1 MSDALIKY
9 RRLIIAVFQISLF
22 SVVYLLSFLLRL
34 DYYLPDHN
42 RPAFLTTLPLILL
55 IKTAVFYRFGL
66 FRGWWRYVGMND
78 LADIIKASSVSTVIA
93 LAAVYVTR
101 GFLGFPRSVW
111 AIDWVLTI
119 VAMGGVRFAVRAYNE
134 SSYASRA
141 GTITLIVGAGE
152 AGSAL
157 VRQMKSSSNVEY
169 RPVGFVD
176 DNPAKKG
183 LRFHGLPVLGTT
195 ADLPRLIDEH
205 AVEKVLIAVPS
216 LRGAEVSRILDQCRA
231 CQVDF
236 KIVPAINDLLNG
248 SLTLNQVREVRIED
262 LLGRE
267 PVSLDIAHIREKL
280 AGRTVLITGAGG
292 SIGSELA
299 RQIAGFEPRQMILF
313 ERSENDLHSIEIELQ
328 ERFPLLDLIPVI
340 GDITDDVQ
348 LDEVF
353 AQYRPQ
359 SVFHAAAYKHV
370 PMMERHLMHA
380 IRNNIFGTASVARAA
395 VKAGVEDFLM
405 ISSDKAVNPTSVMG
419 ATKRAAELVVA
430 AMQNR
435 GQTWGQNSGSG
446 VTSFGAATRF
456 VSVRFGNVLGSNG
469 SVLPLFRR
477 QIAARQPVT
486 VTHPEVRRYFMTT
499 TEAVQLVLQA
509 STMGRGG
516 EIFVLEMG
524 EPVKIADLA
533 RKLIQLSGL
542 EPDRDIEIRFTGLRP
557 GEKLFEELLLDGEGI
572 LPTMHDKIRVL
583 GGRPISYAEVSHWL
597 ISLNRALERRDERA
611 ALESLCRIV
620 PEYTPGSEVL
630 ASCEANHYPDRPAL
644 RVERSVGS

>member
-1 MSDALIKY
+1 MAEALIRY
-9 RRLIIAVFQISLF
+9 RRLIIAAFQISLF
-22 SVVYLLSFLLRL
+22 SFVYLLSFLLRL
-34 DYYLPDHN
+34 DYYLPDYN
-42 RPAFLTTLPLILL
+42 RPAFLTTLPIVVLV
-55 IKTAVFYRFGL
+55 KTAVFYRFGL

-78 LADIIKASSVSTVIA
+78 LADIIKATTVSTLIS
-93 LAAVYVTR
+93 LGAVYAIR
-101 GFLGFPRSVW
+101 GFTGYPRSVW
-111 AIDWVLTI
+111 AIDWALTI
-119 VAMGGVRFAVRAYNE
+119 LVMGGVRFAVRAYSE

-141 GTITLIVGAGE
+141 GTITLIIGAGE

-157 VRQMKSSSNVEY
+157 VRQMKSSRNVEY

-183 LRFHGLPVLGTT
+183 SRFHGLPVLGTVD
-195 ADLPRLIDEH
+195 DLPQLIEEH
-205 AVEKVLIAVPS
+205 AAEKVLIAIPS
-216 LRGAEVSRILDQCRA
+216 LRGAEVARILDVCRA

-248 SLTLNQVREVRIED
+248 NLTLNQVREVRIED

-267 PVSLDIAHIREKL
+267 PVSLDVAHIRQKL

-299 RQIAGFEPRQMILF
+299 RQIAAFNPRRLILF
-313 ERSENDLHSIEIELQ
+313 ERSENDLHNIEVELR
-328 ERFPLLDLIPVI
+328 EKFPALDLAPVI
-340 GDITDDVQ
+340 GDIMDEQQ
-348 LDEVF
+348 LEETF
-353 AQYRPQ
+353 ARYRPQ

-370 PMMERHLMHA
+370 PMMERHLLHA

-395 VKAGVEDFLM
+395 VGAGVEDFLM

-419 ATKRAAELVVA
+419 ATKRAAELLVA
-430 AMQNR
+430 AMQHAGLNHKP
-435 GQTWGQNSGSG
+435 
-446 VTSFGAATRF
+446 FGATRF

-477 QIAARQPVT
+477 QIAARQPLT

-516 EIFVLEMG
+516 EIFVLDMG
-524 EPVKIADLA
+524 EPVRIVDLA

-583 GGRPISYAEVSHWL
+583 AGRPILYGEVSHWL
-597 ISLNRALERRDERA
+597 AVLNRAVEQKNERA
-611 ALESLCRIV
+611 ALDELCRIV
-620 PEYTPGSEVL
+620 REYTPSQEVL
-630 ASCEANHYPDRPAL
+630 ASCEANHYPDRSLL

>member
-1 MSDALIKY
+1 MADALIKY

-42 RPAFLTTLPLILL
+42 RPAFLTTLPLMLL
-55 IKTAVFYRFGL
+55 VKTVVFYRFGL

-78 LADIIKASSVSTVIA
+78 LADIIRASSVSTVVA
-93 LAAVYVTR
+93 LAAVYLTR

-119 VAMGGVRFAVRAYNE
+119 VAIGGVRFAVRAYNE
-134 SSYASRA
+134 SSFASRA

-183 LRFHGLPVLGTT
+183 IRFHGLPVLGTT
-195 ADLPRLIDEH
+195 ADLPQLIEEH
-205 AVEKVLIAVPS
+205 AVEKVLIAIPS
-216 LRGAEVSRILDQCRA
+216 LRGHEVARILDACRA

-280 AGRTVLITGAGG
+280 AGRRVLITGAGG

-299 RQIAGFEPRQMILF
+299 RQIAAFEPQQLILF
-313 ERSENDLHSIEIELQ
+313 ERSENDLHNIEIELR
-328 ERFPLLDLIPVI
+328 EKFPALDPVPVI
-340 GDITDDVQ
+340 GDITDESR
-348 LDEVF
+348 LAETF
-353 AQYRPQ
+353 RRYSPQ

-370 PMMERHLMHA
+370 PMMERHLLHA
-380 IRNNIFGTASVARAA
+380 IRNNIVGTARVARAA
-395 VKAGVEDFLM
+395 VNAGVEDFLM

-430 AMQNR
+430 AMQNA
-435 GQTWGQNSGSG
+435 GQDFKSSG
-446 VTSFGAATRF
+446 ATRF

-486 VTHPEVRRYFMTT
+486 VTHPAVRRYFMTT

-524 EPVKIADLA
+524 EPVKIVDLA

-572 LPTMHDKIRVL
+572 LPTMHEKIRVL
-583 GGRPISYAEVSHWL
+583 CGRPVSQAEVSRWL
-597 ISLNRALERRDERA
+597 SVLGRAIKDQDERA
-611 ALESLCRIV
+611 ALDELCRIV
-620 PEYTPGSEVL
+620 PEYTPGREVL
-630 ASCEANHYPDRPAL
+630 ASCEANHYADHSL
-644 RVERSVGS
+644 SEVEQSAGS